1 MAIYSTCEYTC
12 TVFTHML
19 MHFLL
24 SCVRRQIKDDLLFCC
39 YYYEYYNRTL
49 SFEDG
54 QSLREEEKEFPATM
68 NDITTWH
75 LYGISGFGPRE
86 DALLCKQIYSCNMSN
101 LTVKNSVTKH
111 ILHKWLDQ

>member
-1 MAIYSTCEYTC
+1 MI
-12 TVFTHML
+12 
-19 MHFLL
+19 
-24 SCVRRQIKDDLLFCC
+24 CC
-39 YYYEYYNRTL
+39 CNYYEYYNHTL

-101 LTVKNSVTKH
+101 LTVKNSVIKH